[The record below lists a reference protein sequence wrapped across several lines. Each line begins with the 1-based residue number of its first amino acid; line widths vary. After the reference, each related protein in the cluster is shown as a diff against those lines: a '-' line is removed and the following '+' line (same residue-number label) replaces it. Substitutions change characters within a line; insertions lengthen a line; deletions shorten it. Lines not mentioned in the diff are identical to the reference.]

1 LKFKSSLRNFVI
13 VCCCILYFPAPAF
26 SAIIF
31 SAPPR
36 EDPEKGKEI
45 YGPLVK
51 YLSKVLKEPVIY
63 QHPGVWARYAKD
75 MRSGKYDIVFDGP
88 HFGAWRIKN
97 IHHTPI
103 VKLPG
108 SLRFVILAK
117 STDLQLNSKRS
128 LVGVKI
134 CGLASPNLGT
144 MTVYNIFNNPVNMPQ
159 IQEVTG
165 GFKAVYKALK
175 QGKCRAAVV
184 RDNLYY
190 SLRKEEKRLL
200 KVVVKSDPLPNQT
213 ITVSN
218 RLRKKL
224 KMITQSLMSPAG
236 QRSAKNLLKRF
247 SKKKKTFFVAK
258 TKEYENLENLLT
270 GIVWGW

>member
-1 LKFKSSLRNFVI
+1 MEFKGKLRKLII
-13 VCCCILYFPAPAF
+13 VCCCALIFPLSAF
-26 SAIIF
+26 SAVIF

-45 YGPLVK
+45 YGPLVEF
-51 YLSKVLKEPVIY
+51 LSEILHEPVIY

-75 MRSGKYDIVFDGP
+75 MRDGKYDIVFDGP

-97 IHHTPI
+97 INHTPI

-108 SLRFVILAK
+108 SLTFVILAK
-117 STDLQLNSKRS
+117 STDVKVHSKRS

-144 MTVYNIFNNPVNMPQ
+144 MTVYNIFNNPVIVPQ
-159 IQEVTG
+159 IQEITG

-175 QGKCRAAVV
+175 DGKCRAAVV
-184 RDNLYY
+184 RDNLYN
-190 SLRKEEKRLL
+190 SLSKAEKRL
-200 KVVVKSDPLPNQT
+200 VKIIVTSDPLPNQT

-218 RLRKKL
+218 RLHDKL
-224 KMITQSLMSPAG
+224 KMMTESLMSPAG
-236 QRSAKNLLKRF
+236 QRSAKKLLKRF
-247 SKKKKTFFVAK
+247 SKKQKTFFVAK
-258 TKEYENLENLLT
+258 AYEYKNLENLLT